1 MKLALMGITI
11 LFASGD
17 SGVAGR
23 AGQDNDNGCL
33 GDDANIFSPDWPA
46 KWVSFPSQ
54 IPNTHLHPSCP
65 YVTSVGATK
74 ILPGNTVHDPE
85 VAVNDPAGH
94 PYAAAFSSGG
104 GFSNIY
110 PIAPWQKNAVET
122 YFNNNDPGY
131 KYYSGNSSFGQNGGI
146 YNRAGRG
153 YPDVSANGDN
163 IATFNQGAY
172 SSQGGTSASTPIF
185 AAIINRINE
194 ARLNAGKKVV
204 GFVSPA
210 LYQNPGMLNDIT
222 SGNNAGCGTNGF
234 SAVPGEFFS
243 KFPHPPPPASYFFS
257 LGMFS

>member
-1 MKLALMGITI
+1 M
-11 LFASGD
+11 
-17 SGVAGR
+17 
-23 AGQDNDNGCL
+23 
-33 GDDANIFSPDWPA
+33 
-46 KWVSFPSQ
+46 
-54 IPNTHLHPSCP
+54 
-65 YVTSVGATK
+65 
-74 ILPGNTVHDPE
+74 
-85 VAVNDPAGH
+85 AVNDPAGH
-94 PYAAAFSSGG
+94 PYTAAFSSGG

-131 KYYSGNSSFGQNGGI
+131 KYYNGNSSFGQNGGI

-163 IATFNQGAY
+163 IATFNKGAY

-204 GFVSPA
+204 GFISPA

-222 SGNNAGCGTNGF
+222 SGNNAGCGTDGF
-234 SAVPGEFFS
+234 SAVPGEFF
-243 KFPHPPPPASYFFS
+243 
-257 LGMFS
+257 LGGFHGGNMWFGNVWLIDCNRMGSGEWFGDAELSEDDGVFYGIAVGW